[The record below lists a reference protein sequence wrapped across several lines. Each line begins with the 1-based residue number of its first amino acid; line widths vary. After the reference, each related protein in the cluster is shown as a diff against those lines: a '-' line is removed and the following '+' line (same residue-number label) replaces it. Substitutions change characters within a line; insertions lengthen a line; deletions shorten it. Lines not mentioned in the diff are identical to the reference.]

1 VKENDVADKFY
12 IIVTGNCVVTRTVT
26 DRRENNGSKDGSK
39 QSAKSTGSDN
49 QAEHCS
55 TRSLRPNLA
64 GKLGLGFAEIR
75 AMGAEEKDAMWAEQ
89 RVEQVLGRLN
99 PLDFFGES
107 ALSSEEEKV
116 RKATVRAGTAAPVQV
131 LTLSSKAFERLLA
144 NGVLNQQVV
153 AAVEAEKH
161 RRQLVND
168 TRSSPMK
175 AAALVVSMPMEAQT
189 RSRRS
194 QDNSQTNKEY
204 SQFVMVKCDLCDK
217 WRHVEEQIDGSF
229 TCSDIGEQCALGVML

>member
-1 VKENDVADKFY
+1 
-12 IIVTGNCVVTRTVT
+12 
-26 DRRENNGSKDGSK
+26 
-39 QSAKSTGSDN
+39 
-49 QAEHCS
+49 
-55 TRSLRPNLA
+55 
-64 GKLGLGFAEIR
+64 
-75 AMGAEEKDAMWAEQ
+75 MGAEEKDAMWAEQ

-161 RRQLVND
+161 RRQLIND

-175 AAALVVSMPMEAQT
+175 AAALAVSMPMEAQT

-194 QDNSQTNKEY
+194 QDN

-229 TCSDIGEQCALGVML
+229 SCGDIGERCATGVML